1 MISACCERFNWFKR
15 HCAHTILLRAVFG
28 LALVVLSAFVAW
40 ITVDDARV
48 GIHSTSIKTSVAELA
63 LGTLFEFEFA
73 WIQHILLVTDHLF
86 IHVEQAT

>member
-1 MISACCERFNWFKR
+1 M
-15 HCAHTILLRAVFG
+15 LRAVFG
-28 LALVVLSAFVAW
+28 LALIVLSAFVAW

-73 WIQHILLVTDHLF
+73 WIQHILLVADHLF